1 MQLNFKDVV
10 IKALHWLGTITQ
22 SPSLNFVFLSGIMAS
37 YTTLVH
43 IDEAAASKIA
53 SFVAKLEPNGAEA
66 FESEA
71 KALISKQNTLAF
83 IDMLLQKEA
92 LIFALERDN
101 GKSVDRVSIL
111 LSDLKNYPLHF

>member
-1 MQLNFKDVV
+1 
-10 IKALHWLGTITQ
+10 
-22 SPSLNFVFLSGIMAS
+22 MAS

-53 SFVAKLEPNGAEA
+53 SFVAKLEPEGAEA

-83 IDMLLQKEA
+83 IDKLLQKEA

-101 GKSVDRVSIL
+101 G
-111 LSDLKNYPLHF
+111 

>member
-1 MQLNFKDVV
+1 MRLSLRLFYFKHS
-10 IKALHWLGTITQ
+10 HWLGTITQ
-22 SPSLNFVFLSGIMAS
+22 SPSLNFVFLSGNMAS

-53 SFVAKLEPNGAEA
+53 SFVAKLDPNGGEA

-83 IDMLLQKEA
+83 IDKLFQKEA
-92 LIFALERDN
+92 HIFALERDN
-101 GKSVDRVSIL
+101 G
-111 LSDLKNYPLHF
+111 